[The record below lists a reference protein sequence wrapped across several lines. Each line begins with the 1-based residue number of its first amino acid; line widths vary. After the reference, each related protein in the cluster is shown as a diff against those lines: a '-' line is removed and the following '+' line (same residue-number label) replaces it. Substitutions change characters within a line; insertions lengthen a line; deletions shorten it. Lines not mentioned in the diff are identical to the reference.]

1 MDRIQ
6 IEGKNA
12 ITEALKAKQSID
24 KILIQNTIE
33 KHKVGDILDMAK
45 ASNCVVEFVPKARLE
60 KISKS
65 HSHQGII
72 GYIAPIEYADFDDML
87 DSALQSDTPPLF
99 LILDE
104 IQDHI
109 T

>member
-12 ITEALKAKQSID
+12 IIEALKAKQSID

-45 ASNCVVEFVPKARLE
+45 SANCVVEFVPKARLE
-60 KISKS
+60 KNIKNRT
-65 HSHQGII
+65 
-72 GYIAPIEYADFDDML
+72 PIR
-87 DSALQSDTPPLF
+87 AL
-99 LILDE
+99 
-104 IQDHI
+104 
-109 T
+109 